1 MIRIILTIVLIGHG
15 LVHLIGFV
23 VPWRQVTVGGLKYT
37 TTVLAG
43 RVDIGTAG
51 IRLFGLF
58 WLVATVGYV
67 VAGIG
72 VFTMQPW
79 WQTLTLGVTLLSL
92 VLCLLALPDTVFG
105 ALINLAILG
114 YLFYA
119 DNLGW
124 LPIPR

>member
-1 MIRIILTIVLIGHG
+1 MIRMILTIVLIVHG

-23 VPWRQVTVGGLKYT
+23 VPWRLVTLADFEYT

-43 RVDIGTAG
+43 RVDIGAAG
-51 IRLFGLF
+51 IRVFGLL
-58 WLVATVGYV
+58 WLLATVGYV
-67 VAGIG
+67 VAGMG
-72 VFTMQPW
+72 VFTVQPW

-92 VLCLLALPDTVFG
+92 VICILGLPETVFG
-105 ALINLAILG
+105 VLINLAILG

-124 LPIPR
+124 LPAAR